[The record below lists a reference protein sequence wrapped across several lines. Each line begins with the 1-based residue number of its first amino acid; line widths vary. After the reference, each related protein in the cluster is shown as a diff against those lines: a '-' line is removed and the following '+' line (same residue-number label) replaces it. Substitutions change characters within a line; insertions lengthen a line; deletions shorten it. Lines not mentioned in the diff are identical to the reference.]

1 MTIAELMRLIESK
14 KRILKEQ
21 EQKQASFDYILADLI
36 GRSVARIHS
45 SSNNIPDIAEAY
57 PMLFNSKELE
67 EQRNIKKAQL
77 SALRFKQF
85 ANAYNT
91 RFKEAANNE

>member
-1 MTIAELMRLIESK
+1 MTIAELIRLIDSK

-21 EQKQASFDYILADLI
+21 EKKQASFDYILADLI

-45 SSNNIPDIAEAY
+45 SSNNIPDIAEMY
-57 PMLFNSKELE
+57 PDLFNSKELE

-85 ANAYNT
+85 ANAHNT

>member
-1 MTIAELMRLIESK
+1 MTIAELIRLIDSK

-21 EQKQASFDYILADLI
+21 EKKQASFDYTLADLI

-45 SSNNIPDIAEAY
+45 SSNNIPDIAEMY
-57 PMLFNSKELE
+57 PDLFNSKELE

-85 ANAYNT
+85 ANAHNT